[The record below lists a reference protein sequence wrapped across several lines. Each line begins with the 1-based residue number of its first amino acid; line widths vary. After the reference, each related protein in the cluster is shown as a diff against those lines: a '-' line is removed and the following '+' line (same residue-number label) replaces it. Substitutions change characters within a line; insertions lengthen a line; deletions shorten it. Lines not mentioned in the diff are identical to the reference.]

1 MEALRNLIVGKTGG
15 RTAQIHRAEVERVGK
30 DLGMVPEEA
39 CRQFFALRGTV
50 WGVATGSMVES
61 TVRSEESDAL
71 APPRNWLAI
80 ADVYL
85 IR

>member
-1 MEALRNLIVGKTGG
+1 MEAVRNLIAGKTGG
-15 RTAQIHRAEVERVGK
+15 RTAQIHKGEIERVGK

>member
-1 MEALRNLIVGKTGG
+1 
-15 RTAQIHRAEVERVGK
+15 
-30 DLGMVPEEA
+30 LGMVPEEA